1 MSTDAIPLRLLESR
15 SRAASRSWDLRSL
28 QGRLVE
34 LSSGP
39 ASASLSL
46 TFRLVV
52 EAQRLGEPVAWVG
65 GPSSSFFPPDVA
77 RAGVD
82 LDSLA
87 VIRVP
92 RPPGGPRGSRE
103 PRGTGSRGDASRAAE
118 LLVRSGG
125 FGLVVID
132 VDSGAHV
139 PMAIQSRLAGLA
151 KRHHAAILL
160 LTEKSEE
167 SPSLGPLVS
176 LRAATRRVSRPG
188 EPFECEVRALK
199 DKQGGSRWRYRETR
213 HGPPGLS

>member
-1 MSTDAIPLRLLESR
+1 MSTEAIPLRLLESR
-15 SRAASRSWDLRSL
+15 SRVASRSWDLRSL

-52 EAQRLGEPVAWVG
+52 EAQRLGEPVVWVG
-65 GPSSSFFPPDVA
+65 GSSSSFFPPDVA

-82 LDSLA
+82 LAALA

-92 RPPGGPRGSRE
+92 RRPQGS
-103 PRGTGSRGDASRAAE
+103 GVFRAAE

-132 VDSGAHV
+132 VPPAVRV
-139 PMAIQSRLAGLA
+139 PLAIQSRLAGLT
-151 KRHHAAILL
+151 KRHHAALLL
-160 LTEKSEE
+160 LTEKSED

-176 LRAATRRVSRPG
+176 LRAATRRWSRPG
-188 EPFECEVRALK
+188 EPFECEVRVLK
-199 DKQGGSRWRYRETR
+199 DKRGGSRWRYRETR